1 MRRTVTGAALEMLG
15 RRGGGA
21 SRAAAAAAAQRSGRP
36 VAPTCGTDGVRFRS
50 TSTMQ
55 GYSEL
60 ARERSKTVTSFY
72 NQSAID
78 ISAEKASVRLMP
90 ATLLY
95 AGKSPDGQH
104 ILSSAKYLQKELPV
118 RIAHRIKGFRN
129 LPFIIGCNPTI
140 LQVHELY
147 IRAYHMLSDFPL
159 IKDQELEASFS
170 KLVQQLLDDHKDV
183 VTLLAEGFR
192 EGRKHVQDE
201 TILRSFL
208 DTTLCSRLGIRML
221 ATHHLSLHEEN
232 PDFVGIICRRLSPK
246 KIIEKWVDFA
256 RRLCEHQYGNSPRVR
271 INGHVAAR
279 FPFIPLPLD
288 YILPELLKNA
298 MRSTMESHLD
308 TPYNVPDV
316 IVTIANNDTDFVIRI
331 SDRGGG
337 IPHNIIDKVM
347 DYHFSTAEE
356 STQDPRMSN
365 LFNTMTNSGPQ
376 SGPMHGFGFGL
387 PTSRAYADYLG
398 GSLSIQSMQGIG
410 TDVYLRLRHIDGKE
424 ESFRV

>member
-1 MRRTVTGAALEMLG
+1 MRGRVTVQAAELLAGAA
-15 RRGGGA
+15 
-21 SRAAAAAAAQRSGRP
+21 SRISVTRLFLSTSAKAAAPHS
-36 VAPTCGTDGVRFRS
+36 TGVTLHGIDKRFRS
-50 TSTMQ
+50 TSSMSSYT
-55 GYSEL
+55 EL

-72 NQSAID
+72 NQPAID
-78 ISAEKASVRLMP
+78 ASAEKPSVRLTP
-90 ATLLY
+90 ATMLY

-104 ILSSAKYLQKELPV
+104 VLSSARYLHKELPV
-118 RIAHRIKGFRN
+118 RIAHRIKGFRS

-147 IRAYHMLSDFPL
+147 IRAYHMLSDFPA
-159 IKDQELEASFS
+159 ITDQETEARYS
-170 KLVQQLLDDHKDV
+170 KLVKQLLDDHKDV
-183 VTLLAEGFR
+183 VTMLAEGFR
-192 EGRKHVQDE
+192 ECRKHIMDE
-201 TILRSFL
+201 TLVRNFL
-208 DTTLCSRLGIRML
+208 DTTLTSRLGIRML
-221 ATHHLSLHEEN
+221 ATHHIALHEDN

-298 MRSTMESHLD
+298 MRFCCQNS
-308 TPYNVPDV
+308 Y
-316 IVTIANNDTDFVIRI
+316 
-331 SDRGGG
+331 RGGG
-337 IPHNIIDKVM
+337 IPHTILDRVM
-347 DYHFSTAEE
+347 DYHFSTAEQ

-365 LFNTMTNSGPQ
+365 LFDNITNSGPQ

-387 PTSRAYADYLG
+387 PTSRAYAEYLG
-398 GSLSIQSMQGIG
+398 GSLAIQSMQGIG
-410 TDVYLRLRHIDGKE
+410 TDVYLRVRHIDGKG

>member
-1 MRRTVTGAALEMLG
+1 MRRTVIGTVELLG
-15 RRGGGA
+15 RSA
-21 SRAAAAAAAQRSGRP
+21 SRSGPGMSRLP
-36 VAPTCGTDGVRFRS
+36 MLPLAKTTATDIVRFRS
-50 TSTMQ
+50 TSSMQ
-55 GYSEL
+55 GYSEM

-104 ILSSAKYLQKELPV
+104 ILSSAKYLHKELPV
-118 RIAHRIKGFRN
+118 RIAHRIKGFRS

-147 IRAYHMLSDFPL
+147 IRAYHMLIDFPL
-159 IKDQELEASFS
+159 IKDQEVEASFS

-183 VTLLAEGFR
+183 VTMLAEGFR
-192 EGRKHVQDE
+192 ECRKHIEDE
-201 TILRSFL
+201 TIVRGFL

-221 ATHHLSLHEEN
+221 ATHHLSLHEDN

-298 MRSTMESHLD
+298 MR
-308 TPYNVPDV
+308 
-316 IVTIANNDTDFVIRI
+316 I

-337 IPHNIIDKVM
+337 IPHANKDKVM

-356 STQDPRMSN
+356 SNQDPRMSS

-376 SGPMHGFGFGL
+376 SGPMHG
-387 PTSRAYADYLG
+387 
-398 GSLSIQSMQGIG
+398 
-410 TDVYLRLRHIDGKE
+410 
-424 ESFRV
+424 

>member
-1 MRRTVTGAALEMLG
+1 MLLAGAA
-15 RRGGGA
+15 
-21 SRAAAAAAAQRSGRP
+21 SRISVTRLFLSTSAKAAAPHS
-36 VAPTCGTDGVRFRS
+36 TGVTLHGIDKRFRS
-50 TSTMQ
+50 TSSMSSYT
-55 GYSEL
+55 EL

-72 NQSAID
+72 NQPAID
-78 ISAEKASVRLMP
+78 ASAEKPSVRLTP
-90 ATLLY
+90 ATMLY

-104 ILSSAKYLQKELPV
+104 VLSSARYLHKELPV
-118 RIAHRIKGFRN
+118 RIAHRIKGFRS

-147 IRAYHMLSDFPL
+147 IRAYHMLSDFPA
-159 IKDQELEASFS
+159 ITDQETEARYS
-170 KLVQQLLDDHKDV
+170 KLVKQLLDDHKDV
-183 VTLLAEGFR
+183 VTMLAEGFR
-192 EGRKHVQDE
+192 ECRKHIMDE
-201 TILRSFL
+201 TLVRNFL
-208 DTTLCSRLGIRML
+208 DTTLTSRLGIRML
-221 ATHHLSLHEEN
+221 ATHHIALHEDN

-298 MRSTMESHLD
+298 MRFCCQNS
-308 TPYNVPDV
+308 Y
-316 IVTIANNDTDFVIRI
+316 
-331 SDRGGG
+331 RGGG
-337 IPHNIIDKVM
+337 IPHTILDRVM
-347 DYHFSTAEE
+347 DYHFSTAEQ

-365 LFNTMTNSGPQ
+365 LFDNITNSGPQ

-387 PTSRAYADYLG
+387 PTSRAYAEYLG
-398 GSLSIQSMQGIG
+398 GSLAIQSMQGIG
-410 TDVYLRLRHIDGKE
+410 TDVYLRVRHIDGKG